1 MSKTK
6 LPAALLLLALSVGCR
21 GWTSEQPPVHLNPN
35 MDTQPKHKPYRADDF
50 FADGRSMRTPPEGTV
65 PRTVTGNTAL
75 DADYLE
81 LDDHY
86 YRGVVGNE
94 VAETPPAGLI
104 VDGALLDLGRERY
117 NIHCAPCH
125 AAHGTGT
132 GLVAERLAIK
142 PPTFHDELRYKRP
155 LGHFYRAILH
165 GVPLP
170 EDRASEDAPLNMP
183 SYATQVTPEERW
195 AIALYVR
202 ALQQVSH
209 QGPLPTPEPM
219 YLRGAAADGEPT
231 DDAAATPEE
240 GTPSDTTSSSPTA
253 EDGAEA
259 QQ

>member
-6 LPAALLLLALSVGCR
+6 LLPALLVLAMAVGCR

-35 MDTQPKHKPYRADDF
+35 MDTQPKLKPYRADDF
-50 FADGRSMRTPPEGTV
+50 FADGRAMRTPPEGTV
-65 PRTVTGNTAL
+65 ARTVTGKTQL
-75 DADYLE
+75 DADFLA

-86 YRGVVGNE
+86 YRGVVGDE
-94 VAETPPAGLI
+94 VVDTPPAGL
-104 VDGALLDLGRERY
+104 VVNEALLERGRERY
-117 NIHCAPCH
+117 NIYCSPCH

-132 GLVAERLAIK
+132 GLVAERLSIK

-170 EDRASEDAPLNMP
+170 EDRATPDAPVNMP
-183 SYATQVTPEERW
+183 SYATQLTPEDRW
-195 AIALYVR
+195 AVALYVR
-202 ALQQVSH
+202 ALQRVSH
-209 QGPLPTPEPM
+209 QGALPTPEPM
-219 YLRGAAADGEPT
+219 TLRGAAAS
-231 DDAAATPEE
+231 ATPTGDSAE
-240 GTPSDTTSSSPTA
+240 GTPSDSTSSPPTA